1 MKARQLHQ
9 FFPYDPQYV
18 VASETSL
25 LTKYFRL
32 FVFAAAGGTAAYVAW
47 YPGHFLLAIGAL
59 PLLWGATRSRAQA
72 AALWLGYY
80 LVGARDI
87 PVMCARFFSGYG
99 EFDASVAY
107 ALGAGLWLGQALLL
121 ASPWAI
127 AYSSRARAYGTA
139 CGAMLGAIAV
149 SAPPIGVIG
158 WLSPLHIAS
167 VLCPGTGVL
176 GVATGIVV
184 IGGLAAFGRTRNRR
198 TAVVVF
204 AIATAGYSFGSVQL
218 SRAPVPKGWVAI
230 NTTFGKRAD
239 GGYAAAQART
249 AELQAQV
256 RAELER
262 GARVVVLPEEVP
274 GEWRP
279 STAYWWRS
287 IAEAARD
294 RGQTI
299 IVGGDIPVDSLK
311 RRATPTGPEFDAG
324 EVSAVV
330 DAKVRYT
337 DSAIGIGADPFIF
350 DSRQPIPAGL
360 WRPWAAVSA
369 TRGSVGQ
376 PLPVVDGVKAAPSIC
391 YEDFLWWPHWRA
403 IAQGAGVFVAMS
415 NVWFADDLAVS
426 RIQQQSLE
434 SIAKIAG
441 VSVLRAAN
449 RSSVVRPTTARS

>member
-1 MKARQLHQ
+1 M
-9 FFPYDPQYV
+9 
-18 VASETSL
+18 

-32 FVFAAAGGTAAYVAW
+32 FALAAAGGTAAYVAW

-59 PLLWGATRSRAQA
+59 PLLWGATRSRAEA
-72 AALWLGYY
+72 GALWLGYY
-80 LVGARDI
+80 LAGARDI

-99 EFDASVAY
+99 EFDASIAY
-107 ALGAGLWLGQALLL
+107 ALGAGLWLVQALLL

-127 AYSSRARAYGTA
+127 AYAARARAWGTA
-139 CGAMLGAIAV
+139 CGAMLGTIAV
-149 SAPPIGVIG
+149 SVPPIGVIG

-167 VLCPGTGVL
+167 VLCPGAGVL
-176 GVATGIVV
+176 GAATAIVV
-184 IGGLAAFGRTRNRR
+184 IGALAAFGRTRTGL
-198 TAVVVF
+198 TAVVVLI
-204 AIATAGYSFGSVQL
+204 IAGAAYSFGAGQL
-218 SRAPVPKGWVAI
+218 IRAPVPKGWIAI

-239 GGYAAAQART
+239 GGYASAQART

-294 RGQTI
+294 SGQTI
-299 IVGGDIPVDSLK
+299 VVGGDIPVDSRQ
-311 RRATPTGPEFDAG
+311 RRATPTGPESAAG
-324 EVSAVV
+324 EISAVA

-337 DSAIGIGADPFIF
+337 DSAIGIGADPFVF

-369 TRGSVGQ
+369 ARGAVGQ
-376 PLPVVDGVKAAPSIC
+376 PLPVIDGVKAAPSIC

-403 IAQGAGVFVAMS
+403 IVQGAGVFVAMS

-426 RIQQQSLE
+426 QIQQQSLE

-449 RSSVVRPTTARS
+449 RSRAVRMTTARS